1 MANAKFDRSQ
11 FKGTDLK
18 TIKQQNNEI
27 SSGGFKKRDYVDIKE
42 GVNKFRFLPAHP
54 ESDKDNRYAQEKWV
68 SWLPYYKKD
77 EEGNVTKTLANRPF
91 LNARVHAKQKLD
103 IVEEFIAT
111 AAQVISSSSLS
122 TKEKKTKLDGLS
134 DFQKGIKPQGKF
146 VAYALKLDSSAK
158 NVESKGLIELSYG
171 IKKKLDAISLAEY
184 EEDPSGADIIS
195 CIDEG
200 VVITIKYDKTKPN
213 NEKYSVN
220 QGRKALPIDEEQLEW
235 FSEED
240 SLTEIL
246 HNSVVYNKGTLE
258 RAMESLKVYDK
269 LNELDVFDSE
279 EFQSAAKSIKAVLPD
294 APVRDDE
301 GEDEED
307 SSDFKSKKLGD
318 MSRAELKEF
327 INEEDLDIRVLKKT
341 EIETV
346 LEMIETETGLTADD
360 YADLSKADSDSD
372 DEDDED
378 EVFEDDDVENDA
390 SKEEDDEEEEE
401 EEKPRSRRSRRTRG

>member
-27 SSGGFKKRDYVDIKE
+27 SSGGFKKRDYVEIKE
-42 GVNKFRFLPAHP
+42 GVNKFRFLPSHP

-77 EEGNVTKTLANRPF
+77 EEGNVTKTLGNRPF

-103 IVEEFIAT
+103 IVEQFIST

-200 VVITIKYDKTKPN
+200 VVITIKYDKSKPN

-246 HNSVVYNKGTLE
+246 HNSVVYNKGTFE

-327 INEEDLDIRVLKKT
+327 IDEEDLDIRVLKKT

-346 LEMIETETGLTADD
+346 LEMIETETGLTSDD
-360 YADLSKADSDSD
+360 YADLSKADSDS
-372 DEDDED
+372 DDED

>member
-1 MANAKFDRSQ
+1 
-11 FKGTDLK
+11 
-18 TIKQQNNEI
+18 
-27 SSGGFKKRDYVDIKE
+27 
-42 GVNKFRFLPAHP
+42 
-54 ESDKDNRYAQEKWV
+54 
-68 SWLPYYKKD
+68 
-77 EEGNVTKTLANRPF
+77 
-91 LNARVHAKQKLD
+91 
-103 IVEEFIAT
+103 
-111 AAQVISSSSLS
+111 
-122 TKEKKTKLDGLS
+122 
-134 DFQKGIKPQGKF
+134 
-146 VAYALKLDSSAK
+146 
-158 NVESKGLIELSYG
+158 
-171 IKKKLDAISLAEY
+171 
-184 EEDPSGADIIS
+184 
-195 CIDEG
+195 
-200 VVITIKYDKTKPN
+200 
-213 NEKYSVN
+213 
-220 QGRKALPIDEEQLEW
+220 
-235 FSEED
+235 
-240 SLTEIL
+240 
-246 HNSVVYNKGTLE
+246 
-258 RAMESLKVYDK
+258 MESLKVYDK

-372 DEDDED
+372 DEGDGD

-390 SKEEDDEEEEE
+390 SKEEEEE